1 MCGTADADQVH
12 KKQNLCSEVA
22 LLEWRIPF
30 VLCTE
35 LRHILEGMTST
46 LQNGA
51 IAHCTL
57 A

>member
-51 IAHCTL
+51 IAH
-57 A
+57 